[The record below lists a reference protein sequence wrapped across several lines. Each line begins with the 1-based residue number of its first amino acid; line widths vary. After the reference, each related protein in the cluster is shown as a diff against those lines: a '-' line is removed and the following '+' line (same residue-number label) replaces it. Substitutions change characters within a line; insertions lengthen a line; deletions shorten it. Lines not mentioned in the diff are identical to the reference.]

1 MRNFRKLEVWKESME
16 LVEVVYGITRQ
27 LPTDEKYGLCSQM
40 KRATVAIPAN
50 IAEGS
55 SRRTSA
61 DFARFLDISLGSS
74 FELETYLELVKKI
87 HQNNSIE
94 ELQPFLNKLHIV
106 QKRINALRESIVK

>member
-16 LVEVVYGITRQ
+16 LVEVVYGIAKQ
-27 LPTDEKYGLCSQM
+27 LPNDEKYGLCSQM

-50 IAEGS
+50 IAEGA

-74 FELETYLELVKKI
+74 FELETYLELVKRVYHNI
-87 HQNNSIE
+87 SID
-94 ELQPFLNKLHIV
+94 LTTFLNRLHLV
-106 QKRINALRESIVK
+106 QKRINALRESIVE